1 MLDAISVPT
10 IMVCT
15 FMAMVAISAAMA
27 IVWNNNGRKG
37 AAGYWTLAFMIHAI
51 GGLFVAN
58 AEQHPGAMIPLSA
71 LFVTAGYSFF
81 WGGFR
86 AFNGDNPRHRIIG
99 GAPLVMLSIY
109 MMWPQLTHLP
119 GAGIAMQS
127 SVISVF
133 SLASAYAVFT
143 GSGNRQLPIA
153 LPAAIFLVIHGVLH
167 LAHIPLAFRDLTAT
181 VGDLAN
187 AAWWKLMML
196 EAFMNIIISAITCI
210 MLVKER
216 SEARH
221 RHDSE
226 TDALTGIANRRAFY
240 ARAET
245 LLAAETQHAVLAVL
259 DFDHFKRINDRNG
272 HQAGDHALVEITRLI
287 SGNLPKGALFGR
299 IGGEEFAILLLA
311 STSRSAQ
318 VLEQLRDRA
327 ENTTIRFKD
336 AEFRLSISIGAAS
349 TDEAGTDL
357 DHLMAAADSALY
369 SAKDHGRNRV
379 TFFQPSAQLRSLIDT
394 QDEEPLALGTA
405 I

>member
-15 FMAMVAISAAMA
+15 FLAMVAISAAMA

-37 AAGYWTLAFMIHAI
+37 AAGYWTMSFMLHATSS
-51 GGLFVAN
+51 LLVASTKL
-58 AEQHPGAMIPLSA
+58 HPGVVTPLSA
-71 LFVTAGYSFF
+71 LSVTAAYSFF

-86 AFNGDNPRHRIIG
+86 AFNGQNPHHRIIVS
-99 GAPLVMLSIY
+99 APLVMLSIY
-109 MMWPQLTHLP
+109 LAWPWLASIP
-119 GAGIAMQS
+119 DAGIAMQS
-127 SVISVF
+127 LVIAIF

-143 GSGNRQLPIA
+143 GTGNRKLPVA

-167 LAHIPLAFRDLTAT
+167 LAHIPLAFLDHMANT
-181 VGDLAN
+181 DDPAN
-187 AAWWKLMML
+187 AAWWKVMML
-196 EAFMNIIISAITCI
+196 EAFMNIIVSAITCI
-210 MLVKER
+210 MLIKER
-216 SEARH
+216 SEALH
-221 RHDSE
+221 RHESE

-245 LLAAETQHAVLAVL
+245 LLAVGTQKAVLAVL
-259 DFDHFKRINDRNG
+259 DFDHFKRLNDRHG
-272 HQAGDHALVEITRLI
+272 HQAGDHALVEITRMI

-299 IGGEEFAILLLA
+299 IGGEEFAILQPEDTA
-311 STSRSAQ
+311 RSAQ

-327 ENTTIRFKD
+327 ENTTIRFNG

-379 TFFQPSAQLRSLIDT
+379 TFFQPSVQLRSLIDA
-394 QDEEPLALGTA
+394 QDEAGLALVTA
-405 I
+405 V